1 MRPALHLKVVRDSPE
16 AGAPD
21 ARDAGDA
28 GDVSLVAVLFAL
40 NLVPVVGELAHLGH
54 WSRGIVGF
62 AAGATVLTGRELWSQ
77 LRARARRN
85 TDAER

>member
-16 AGAPD
+16 AGAP
-21 ARDAGDA
+21 DAGDA